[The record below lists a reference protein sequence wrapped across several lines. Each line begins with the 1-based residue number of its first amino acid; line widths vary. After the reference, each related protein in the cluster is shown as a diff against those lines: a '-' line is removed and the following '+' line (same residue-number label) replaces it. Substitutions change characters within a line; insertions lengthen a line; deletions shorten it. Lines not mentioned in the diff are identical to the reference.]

1 MGLLAVICINVA
13 YWIEIHFLLRL
24 IRSLLK
30 AKKRY
35 LSLTIFVVSALVTLG
50 LNLFT
55 FIGVFTLLGFDT
67 DFVGAAFVF
76 MLSGFISL
84 IVLIFIVV
92 KEVWGIYH
100 PKT

>member
-1 MGLLAVICINVA
+1 MGLLSAICINVA
-13 YWIEIHFLLRL
+13 YWIEIHFLLRFV
-24 IRSLLK
+24 ISLLK

-50 LNLFT
+50 LNLFI

-76 MLSGFISL
+76 IFSGFISL